1 MKLLKGVGEFFGLDI
16 GTNSVRVVQLAQRG
30 DGGFVLKNFG
40 YAPVDEQDVL
50 SDSEASQSRLKIAI
64 TTAINQSGIKT
75 KNVVVGVPSSKTFI
89 TVVDVA
95 ARSQLELDK
104 IMRYQVDQFIPMSSE
119 GTKVDWAL
127 LGPSLNNAAKQEVI
141 LASVDVDYSEKR
153 LDFVESLGLNVI
165 ALEPDPLAM
174 SRALN
179 IDNGNSSG
187 ANLVLNMSYRQT
199 DVAVMLNG
207 MPRLIRSLPIG
218 LSTMI
223 NAVNQN
229 LSVKEDQ
236 ARQFVMKFGL
246 EPGKLDDKIIL
257 ALEGVLD
264 NFINELSKTI
274 RFFQTKYASAQITQ
288 IIVSGYAS
296 TIPAMSQ
303 HIANKTNMNAVIGNP
318 WINVS
323 YDNSYRQVLE
333 PIASE
338 FAVAIGLA
346 QRSNN
351 DL

>member
-1 MKLLKGVGEFFGLDI
+1 MRLLKGVGEFFGLDI
-16 GTNSVRVVQLAQRG
+16 GTSSVRVVQLGQRG
-30 DGGFVLKNFG
+30 DGGFVLRNFG

-50 SDSEASQSRLKIAI
+50 SDSEASQNRLKVAI

-104 IMRYQVDQFIPMSSE
+104 IMQYQIDQFIPMSSE
-119 GTKVDWAL
+119 GAKVDWAL
-127 LGPSLNNAAKQEVI
+127 LGPSLNDTSKQEVI
-141 LASVDVDYSEKR
+141 LASIDMSYSEKR
-153 LDFVESLGLNVI
+153 LDFIESLGLNVI

-174 SRALN
+174 SRSLN
-179 IDNGNSSG
+179 VDNGSGGG
-187 ANLVLNMSYRQT
+187 ANLILNMGNRHT
-199 DVAVMLNG
+199 DVAVILG
-207 MPRLIRSLPIG
+207 GTPRLVRSLPIG

-223 NAVNQN
+223 NAINQN
-229 LSVKEDQ
+229 LNVKEDQ

-246 EPGKLDDKIIL
+246 EPGKLDGKIVL

-264 NFINELSKTI
+264 NFTNELSKTI
-274 RFFQTKYASAQITQ
+274 RFFQTKYANTQIAQ

-303 HIANKTNMNAVIGNP
+303 HIANKTSMATVIGNP
-318 WINVS
+318 WINVA
-323 YDNSYRQVLE
+323 YDNGYQQAIE

-346 QRSNN
+346 QRSNHG
-351 DL
+351 L